1 MFPDLNQILGNLRNN
16 PFTKQTEAEKIELGK
31 IEEATKKEIKELVR
45 ESKELL
51 DDQRYHKLKSKFKQV
66 YEQNMKL
73 IVFFDSDDPY
83 KYLMKMRTFQIQL
96 RTLQDIVTTPEEFVK
111 KDEIDNANK
120 NSGISN
126 KVD

>member
-16 PFTKQTEAEKIELGK
+16 PFKKQTEAEKIELGK